1 MTLTFA
7 SIKNWPTLVHPV
19 LVVGLDGWIDAGYA
33 GQQAVNTLVE
43 AVPYELVAAFDSDN
57 LIDNRSRRPLLR
69 LANGVLQD
77 LVWPEIR
84 LVLSQQATDERSI
97 LVLIGPEP
105 DYHWRQFVAEVV
117 ALGAQLGVEM
127 VIGLGAFPAPV
138 PHTRPIRLAATA
150 TDQDLAG
157 RIGFVPAAMEVPA
170 GAQAAL
176 EVAFGEAGIPA
187 VGIWARV
194 PHYAAGTPYP
204 DAALALLEE
213 LGNLTGVRIAIGG
226 LRENGKIAREQIQA
240 MIENSA
246 EHSAMVRQLEEQHDA
261 EMGLSATEFTNL
273 PTGDELAAELEKY
286 LRGEGGR

>member
-105 DYHWRQFVAEVV
+105 D
-117 ALGAQLGVEM
+117 
-127 VIGLGAFPAPV
+127 
-138 PHTRPIRLAATA
+138 
-150 TDQDLAG
+150 
-157 RIGFVPAAMEVPA
+157 
-170 GAQAAL
+170 
-176 EVAFGEAGIPA
+176 
-187 VGIWARV
+187 
-194 PHYAAGTPYP
+194 
-204 DAALALLEE
+204 
-213 LGNLTGVRIAIGG
+213 
-226 LRENGKIAREQIQA
+226 
-240 MIENSA
+240 
-246 EHSAMVRQLEEQHDA
+246 
-261 EMGLSATEFTNL
+261 
-273 PTGDELAAELEKY
+273 
-286 LRGEGGR
+286 

>member
-1 MTLTFA
+1 MALA
-7 SIKNWPTLVHPV
+7 SIKNWPPLTKPV

-33 GQQAVNTLVE
+33 GQQAINALVE
-43 AVPYELVAAFDSDN
+43 AVPYDVVATFDSDN

-69 LANGVLQD
+69 LVNGVLAEM
-77 LVWPEIR
+77 VWPEIR
-84 LVLSQQATDERSI
+84 LVLSHQASSERHI

-105 DYHWRQFVAEVV
+105 DYHWRAFVAETVDL
-117 ALGAQLGVEM
+117 ATRLGVEM

-138 PHTRPIRLAATA
+138 PHTRPVRLAATA
-150 TDQDLAG
+150 TSQELAG
-157 RIGFVPAAMEVPA
+157 RIGFVPAALEVPA

-176 EVAFGEAGIPA
+176 QMAFGEAGIPA

-204 DAALALLEE
+204 DAALALLDE
-213 LGNLTGVRIAIGG
+213 LAQLTGMPIATTS
-226 LRENGKIAREQIQA
+226 LRENGEIAREQIQA

-246 EHSAMVRQLEEQHDA
+246 EHMAMVRQLEEQHDA
-261 EMGLSATEFTNL
+261 EVGLSATEFTNL

-286 LRGEGGR
+286 LRGEGR